1 MSPKKL
7 FGAVALLSVAASA
20 QAGWVASIPE
30 PASVTLVFVSLA
42 LIGFG
47 LRGKRADVAPP
58 QAES

>member
-7 FGAVALLSVAASA
+7 LVAVALLSVAASA

-30 PASVTLVFVSLA
+30 SATVTLVFASLA

-47 LRGKRADVAPP
+47 LRGKRADEAQP
-58 QAES
+58 QTES